1 MGIICHYYTV
11 SKSLDERICVDNN
24 VLTIHMVSWSLWAKN
39 GEIEQL
45 IIYGS
50 GNGCMITKNIFENTL
65 TNWLTRFLSLEKIR
79 INQKKFG

>member
-1 MGIICHYYTV
+1 MFYPIYYTYLHFCKVFIIKKKNWKMGIICLYYTV

-50 GNGCMITKNIFENTL
+50 GNGYTITY
-65 TNWLTRFLSLEKIR
+65 
-79 INQKKFG
+79 

>member
-1 MGIICHYYTV
+1 MGIICLYYTV

-50 GNGCMITKNIFENTL
+50 GNGYTITY
-65 TNWLTRFLSLEKIR
+65 
-79 INQKKFG
+79 